1 MTTWSRPPVPAR
13 LHASAQVP
21 LVGRHAE
28 LAVLE
33 DVWSAV
39 FRGTRQAVFVGGEPG
54 AGKTRL
60 LAEIATVLAEH
71 DVAVLMGTSTDYGL
85 PYQPFVEMLDHLF
98 TTSTPGSLDRLLDDT
113 AAELARLTPH
123 VARHLPEGH
132 RRTEPVGDL
141 RHELF
146 DATAGLFRALATQRP
161 VVLILDD
168 LQWADLPT
176 LALLS
181 HVISTIVDARLLVLA
196 AFRTTAPDRSDHLT
210 TAIADLY
217 RLEGIRRIDL
227 AGLDTDDIAEYLI
240 RVGGT
245 GPSAARGSAPVLRD
259 QTGGNPF
266 FLRELWRDLQHRGG
280 VSALRSGRVR
290 APRSVG
296 DTLEPR
302 LSGLSATARD
312 VIELA
317 AVIGDSFEVA
327 MLAAGDDAA
336 PIQILAA
343 LDAASAIGLIEPVAD
358 DTGAYSYVHALSRQA
373 VLDRLSPSRRAE
385 LHARAAAALEPRS
398 TEPQVIPQLAH
409 HYLRCQ
415 ILGYGRQAVHYTTES
430 ARLAERGLAFEEAAA
445 WFERGAA
452 VADVDTGERTE
463 LLFGAA
469 ADHIRAGSFAR
480 ARAMYEQLATSR
492 DPVTRL
498 RAAVG
503 YEDASW
509 RPGVPGSRQADL
521 LTEALEATALT
532 ADDPRYIA
540 ALASLGRA
548 LTFAGQAAGARRV
561 GTRAIEL
568 ARRHGDEALQA
579 HALCTSLW
587 HGLAPEHAKIQLER
601 ATEVVEHS
609 AAAGDHDLLNP
620 ASYFRAMA
628 SYTLGRPHELESA
641 IRDYR
646 RTAIGSGEPFVE
658 YIGGCL
664 EQGRSFQR
672 GDLGGAQRQAEQLLE
687 LGQAFGTDDA
697 EGSYGLQMFMVQRE
711 TGRLE
716 SVRGRITGD
725 EAFRGHWV
733 PGLLALYTELGLES
747 GMRRA
752 LQQVLATLSEER
764 VAGAQWPAELVFT
777 VEAALALRD
786 TEALDLLQPYLAR
799 HQGLNL
805 VTGEF
810 VATFGAADRFLARI
824 ASLRG
829 ERDRAEQLFRT
840 ALAMDEAMGGLVHT
854 AETLVHH
861 GLHLLAGGQES
872 RAWPLL
878 KRARDIAERIGQKRV
893 LRLLPLQ
900 RTGAGPAGLTE
911 REVEVL
917 RLLAEGLS
925 NRQIGERLYISAN
938 TAANHV
944 RGILMKTGAA
954 NRTQAAM
961 YATEHRLV

>member
-1 MTTWSRPPVPAR
+1 MTTWSQPPVPAR
-13 LHASAQVP
+13 LCASAQVP
-21 LVGRHAE
+21 FVGRHAE
-28 LAVLE
+28 LRVLE

-39 FRGTRQAVFVGGEPG
+39 SRDVRQAVFVGGEPG

-71 DVAVLMGTSTDYGL
+71 DVAVLMGTSSDYGL
-85 PYQPFVEMLDHLF
+85 SYQPFVEALDHLF
-98 TTSTPGSLDRLLDDT
+98 TTSRPGSLADLLDDT

-132 RRTEPVGDL
+132 RSAGPVSEL
-141 RHELF
+141 RHALF
-146 DATAGLFRALATQRP
+146 DATVGLFRALTRQRP

-168 LQWADLPT
+168 LQWADVPT

-196 AFRTTAPDRSDHLT
+196 AFRTTAPDRSDQLT
-210 TAIADLY
+210 TTIADLY
-217 RLEGIRRIDL
+217 RLEGVRRIDL
-227 AGLDTDDIAEYLI
+227 AGLDTDDITEYLM

-245 GPSAARGSAPVLRD
+245 RSSAARASAPVLRD

-280 VSALRSGRVR
+280 VSALRSGRVP
-290 APRSVG
+290 APRSVR

-302 LSGLSATARD
+302 LSGLGATALD
-312 VIELA
+312 VIEVA

-327 MLAAGDDAA
+327 MLAAADDAA

-343 LDAASAIGLIEPVAD
+343 LDAASALGLIEPVGD
-358 DTGAYSYVHALSRQA
+358 DTGVYTFIHALLRQA
-373 VLDRLSPSRRAE
+373 VLDQLSPSRRAE
-385 LHARAAAALEPRS
+385 LHARAATALEARS
-398 TEPQVIPQLAH
+398 TEPQVIPGLAH

-415 ILGYGRQAVHYTTES
+415 ILGYGHQAVHYATES
-430 ARLAERGLAFEEAAA
+430 ARLAERSLAFEEAAA

-452 VADVDTGERTE
+452 VSDVDTGERTE
-463 LLFGAA
+463 LLLAAA
-469 ADHIRAGSFAR
+469 ADHTRAGSFAR
-480 ARAMYEQLATSR
+480 ARELHEQLATSR

-509 RPGVPGSRQADL
+509 RPGLPGSRQADL
-521 LTEALEATALT
+521 LTEALEATALEE
-532 ADDPRYIA
+532 DDPRSIA

-548 LTFAGQAAGARRV
+548 LTFAGQAAGARQV

-587 HGLAPEHAKIQLER
+587 HGLAPEDARIQLER
-601 ATEVVEHS
+601 AREVVDHS
-609 AAAGDHDLLNP
+609 VATGDPDLLNP
-620 ASYFRAMA
+620 ASYFRAVA
-628 SYTLGRPHELESA
+628 SYTLGRPNELDTS
-641 IRDYR
+641 ISDYR
-646 RTAIGSGEPFVE
+646 RTAMGSGEPFIT

-672 GDLGGAQRQAEQLLE
+672 GDLQGAQRQAEQLLE
-687 LGQAFGTDDA
+687 LAQAFGTDDA
-697 EGSYGLQMFMVQRE
+697 EGSYGLQVFMVQRE
-711 TGRLE
+711 NGQLE
-716 SVRGRITGD
+716 SLRDLITGD
-725 EAFRGHWV
+725 EALRGHWV
-733 PGLLALYTELGLES
+733 PGLLALYTELDQRS
-747 GMRRA
+747 GMHRA
-752 LQQVLATLSEER
+752 LQQVLATLSNER
-764 VAGAQWPAELVFT
+764 VAGSQWPAELAFT
-777 VEAALALRD
+777 VEAALALQD
-786 TEALDLLQPYLAR
+786 TQALDRLHPYLVR

-824 ASLRG
+824 ASVRG
-829 ERDRAEQLFRT
+829 EHDRAEQLFRT
-840 ALAMDEAMGGLVHT
+840 ALAMDESMGALVHT

-861 GLHLLAGGQES
+861 GLHLLGAGDGS
-872 RAWPLL
+872 RARPLL
-878 KRARDIAERIGQKRV
+878 ERARDIAEQIGQQRV
-893 LRLLPLQ
+893 LRLIPVQ
-900 RTGAGPAGLTE
+900 PTGGAPAGLTE

-917 RLLAEGLS
+917 CLLAEGLS
-925 NRQIGERLYISAN
+925 NREIGERLYISAN

-944 RGILMKTGAA
+944 RSILMKTGAA

-961 YATEHRLV
+961 YAAEHHLA